1 MADKPEGFADFTRE
15 VQPGDEDRFV
25 YLFDPGPYDRFMQA
39 PGALE
44 RGADIYVVVAGGNA
58 GIRMAYITPY
68 GVSSDPVT
76 RPVRLPAAA

>member
-1 MADKPEGFADFTRE
+1 
-15 VQPGDEDRFV
+15 
-25 YLFDPGPYDRFMQA
+25 MQA

-58 GIRMAYITPY
+58 GIRIAYITHY

-76 RPVRLPAAA
+76 RPVRLPAAAR